1 MLDKSLCGIQRGAA
15 GRQLRLKPIL
25 RVWGV
30 IGWIGVRGGCDI
42 VGRIIEIRKEYRRR
56 KKTNVVF

>member
-42 VGRIIEIRKEYRRR
+42 VGRIIEIRKEYR
-56 KKTNVVF
+56 